1 MSRHASA
8 LQEKKSLFRWLTQLG
23 DQIQDGTVILDATIP
38 TTPEILYCNEQYS
51 AMVQYSLA
59 TLQKSGFH
67 ILNETAAQPEL
78 LTRFYAMLA
87 QGRQQQ
93 LTSITK
99 RSDQTTFWNEV
110 NGYPICSTQ
119 GDVLLYFFICRDV
132 TSTVNEG
139 VFSKI
144 EKDIY
149 ASIHDECAIE
159 QTLHQLCEQ
168 IRLFMRRPV
177 YTVICLKKHKQFYLV
192 STNETFKHWI
202 ERNEANFVAGPYIYD
217 EQEMLASNRLW
228 YYNKQLMKNQDIF
241 CVWQQ
246 RINDQHEQMV
256 AHFAVYVDGTVK
268 LTTQERAYLQRVTNL
283 LTVYL
288 QIQQQKDE
296 IERLAYT
303 DYYSTLPNHKYFTTS
318 MQHEYPKSHKG
329 NIILLEVS
337 EYQHIIDLYGREGM
351 SRLMEQMAKRLQT
364 FVDEP
369 VLLAR
374 YDNAS
379 LICKNSDEEHSYIN
393 NQILDYITS
402 AAYEL
407 NGHRIYVT
415 LKIGISTY
423 SRDIHWQEAIHHA
436 EIALSESRK
445 YVGTVTRVYNE
456 SLKRNLQKEMDLLT
470 HLMEDLQQRKLQV
483 YLQPQVDLRTG
494 IIVSFEALAR
504 WNSELLGFVSPEE
517 FIRVAERAG
526 KIHKID
532 MYVLRLAL
540 EWQNERQR
548 QKLPLYA
555 VSINISADHFYYPT
569 FVEDFTNKVDAYNIA
584 HHLIK
589 IEVTESIE
597 LNDMQRAKNVISQLS
612 CLGFEV
618 SIDDFGV
625 GYSSLSYLQQLPFRE
640 IKIDRSFINNLS
652 DQRMYAVMRT
662 IIQLSKDLSLRSVA
676 EGIETAEQ
684 RQKMLAI
691 GCDIGQGYYFY
702 RPMPLEDINAMLQQ
716 LSS

>member
-38 TTPEILYCNEQYS
+38 TPEILYCNEQYS

-67 ILNETAAQPEL
+67 ILNETTAQLEP

-177 YTVICLKKHKQFYLV
+177 YTVICLKKHKQFYIV

-246 RINDQHEQMV
+246 RINDQSEQMV

-318 MQHEYPKSHKG
+318 MQHEYPKCHKG

-423 SRDIHWQEAIHHA
+423 SRDLHWQEAIHHA

-532 MYVLRLAL
+532 MYVLRLVL

-702 RPMPLEDINAMLQQ
+702 RPMLLEDINAMLQQ